1 MDAEKLRGELT
12 KLHQELSTVETVD
25 APTKE
30 MLVTV
35 MQDIAHLLTGD
46 KPTGENA
53 PSSDSPFQ
61 ASLALLSP
69 RLCVTFTLALLAE
82 LASVR
87 RHPPAR
93 AARAKCR
100 SLRLAPP

>member
-1 MDAEKLRGELT
+1 MDADKLRGELT

-53 PSSDSPFQ
+53 PSSDSLREMMTDFEAEHPQLAQ
-61 ASLALLSP
+61 ALG
-69 RLCVTFTLALLAE
+69 
-82 LASVR
+82 
-87 RHPPAR
+87 
-93 AARAKCR
+93 
-100 SLRLAPP
+100 RLADGLANLGI